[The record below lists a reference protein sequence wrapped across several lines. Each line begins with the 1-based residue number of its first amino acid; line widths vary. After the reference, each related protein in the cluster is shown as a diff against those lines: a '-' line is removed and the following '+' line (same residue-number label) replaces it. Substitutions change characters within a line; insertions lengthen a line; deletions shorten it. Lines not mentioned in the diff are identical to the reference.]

1 MNNEERVANSL
12 LRLRS
17 LGQSPWC
24 DSISRSLIDELPQRI
39 AQDGLCGVTSNPTI
53 FEKAINGSTDYDKE
67 ISSLAQT
74 GMSTPEIYE
83 ALVVNDIQKTADQFR
98 RLFEESKKL
107 DGYVSLEVSPHLA
120 HQTQKTIEEGRYL
133 WKAVARPNLM
143 IKVPATPAGIPAIT
157 QLISEGIN
165 VNVTLMFSIYH
176 YRQVAKAYLEGLES
190 LDRIANFQPVASVA
204 SFFVSRVDTA
214 VDKLLHQVKEQAL
227 TETVKKSCEDLFGKT
242 AIANARLVYQE
253 FKNYFLGESFLKFK
267 EKGFNVQRP
276 LWASTSTKN
285 PNYRD
290 VLYVE
295 ELIGE
300 NTINT
305 MPLDTMAAFRSH
317 GRVHSTLEN
326 GLEEATRTFSHL
338 NELGVD
344 IDAVTLKLQEDGI
357 KLFLDSFDDLMTS
370 IAKKQQKIT
379 RV

>member
-1 MNNEERVANSL
+1 MKNEEEVTNSL
-12 LRLRS
+12 LKLRS
-17 LGQSPWC
+17 IGQSPWC
-24 DSISRSLIDELPQRI
+24 DSISRSLINELPQRI
-39 AQDGLCGVTSNPTI
+39 AKDGLCGVTSNPTI

-67 ISSLAQT
+67 IRSLAQA
-74 GMSTPEIYE
+74 GMSTFRIYE
-83 ALVVNDIQKTADQFR
+83 SLVVNDIQKTADQFG

-107 DGYVSLEVSPHLA
+107 DGFVSLEVSPHLA
-120 HQTQKTIEEGRYL
+120 HQTQKTIEEGRHL

-143 IKVPATPAGIPAIT
+143 IKVPATPAGMPAIT

-165 VNVTLMFSIYH
+165 VNVTLMFSINH
-176 YRQVAKAYLEGLES
+176 YRQVAKAYLRGLES
-190 LDRIANFQPVASVA
+190 LDRTAGFQPVASVA

-214 VDKLLHQVKEQAL
+214 VDKLLYQLKEQAS
-227 TETVKKSCEDLFGKT
+227 TETAKKTCEDLFGKT
-242 AIANARLVYQE
+242 AIANTRLVYQE
-253 FKNYFLGESFLKFK
+253 FKKFFSEKSFLNFK

-305 MPLDTMAAFRSH
+305 MPLDTMTAFRRH
-317 GRVHSTLEN
+317 GRVTSTLEN
-326 GLEEATRTFSHL
+326 GLEDAIRTFSL
-338 NELGVD
+338 LKDLG
-344 IDAVTLKLQEDGI
+344 IDLEAVTLKLQEDGV
-357 KLFLDSFDDLMTS
+357 KLFLNSFDNLIAS
-370 IAKKQQKIT
+370 IAKKQEEIT

>member
-1 MNNEERVANSL
+1 MKIEEEATNSL
-12 LRLRS
+12 LKLRS
-17 LGQSPWC
+17 VGQSPWC
-24 DSISRSLIDELPQRI
+24 DSISRSLINELPQRI
-39 AQDGLCGVTSNPTI
+39 AKDGLCGVTSNPTI
-53 FEKAINGSTDYDKE
+53 FEKAINGSADYDKE
-67 ISSLAQT
+67 IRSLAQA
-74 GMSTPEIYE
+74 GMSTFGIYE
-83 ALVVNDIQKTADQFR
+83 SLVVNDIQKTADQFG

-107 DGYVSLEVSPHLA
+107 DGFVSLEVSPHLA
-120 HQTQKTIEEGRYL
+120 HHTQKTIEEGRHL

-165 VNVTLMFSIYH
+165 VNVTLMFSINH
-176 YRQVAKAYLEGLES
+176 YRQVAKAYMRGLES
-190 LDRIANFQPVASVA
+190 LDRTASFLPVASVA
-204 SFFVSRVDTA
+204 SFFVSRVDTV
-214 VDKLLHQVKEQAL
+214 VDKLLCQLKEQTS
-227 TETVKKSCEDLFGKT
+227 TEIVKKTCEDLFGKA
-242 AIANARLVYQE
+242 AIANTRLVYQE
-253 FKNYFLGESFLKFK
+253 FKKFFSEKSFLNFK

-317 GRVHSTLEN
+317 GRVTSTLEN
-326 GLEEATRTFSHL
+326 GLEDAIRTLSL
-338 NELGVD
+338 LKDLGVD
-344 IDAVTLKLQEDGI
+344 LDAVTLKLQEDGVT
-357 KLFLDSFDDLMTS
+357 LFLSSFDNLIES
-370 IAKKQQKIT
+370 IARKREEIT